1 MGYSEAL
8 TAALLNTLRPPTIRS
23 TTPGTVSVSEG
34 QLIRATIQQ
43 VNDQTVLLNVAGQL
57 ISAKTD
63 VPLEPR
69 QQVLLNVQQ
78 AGPDQITL
86 QIVPDTGAQEQ
97 PAAATTAA
105 QSGGTA
111 VDAAV
116 GQNIR
121 QTLASWGMP
130 ADAVN
135 VQLAEALLTHGRT
148 LNPQDLQA
156 ARQAWVNLPNPTP
169 ADLDAVAF
177 LQANKLPL
185 SPESVSL
192 AKQWLSGLPP
202 IANQLNELQQTLS
215 SVLSRMPPA
224 ANASPALSQ
233 LTQVLQST
241 LNQIAQWN
249 ITADTPP
256 AEIAARL
263 EALVVNLST
272 PPEASLAKQ
281 PEVRIVSPQTQA
293 PATASPSAPAAQN
306 AATTA
311 APNTPATPPSAPPS
325 TTATPTATANTAPTS
340 AAPESASAPA
350 PAPTATTA
358 TPAAQNTAPASATP
372 QTVTLTANVQ
382 VDNPL
387 HQLARTISG
396 ALATGNLPP
405 AQTEALQQLARQV
418 QQLTQDLGAV
428 QLSNLAQTLSTETG
442 QFYLFPVP
450 IRHADGSQTTAK
462 LKIFRQAGRTK
473 VNPENTRLALLLDL
487 PSLGEIAIDLTV
499 FKRQISGRVLTGQAE
514 TNKLVA
520 ENIDELEARLKSIGY
535 RVEMLSTA
543 MLSEAEPDS
552 PVVETGD
559 HAKLTQIDV
568 SI

>member
-23 TTPGTVSVSEG
+23 TAPGTVSVSEG

-63 VPLEPR
+63 IPLEPR
-69 QQVLLNVQQ
+69 QQVLLNVRQ
-78 AGPDQITL
+78 AGPDQIIL
-86 QIVPDTGAQEQ
+86 QIIPDTGAQEQ
-97 PAAATTAA
+97 PAAATA
-105 QSGGTA
+105 QSGNTA
-111 VDAAV
+111 LDAAV

-215 SVLSRMPPA
+215 AVLSRMPPA
-224 ANASPALSQ
+224 ANASPALNQ

-241 LNQIAQWN
+241 LSQIAQWN

-263 EALVVNLST
+263 ESLVVNLSS

-281 PEVRIVSPQTQA
+281 PEVRIVLPQSSA
-293 PATASPSAPAAQN
+293 PATQN
-306 AATTA
+306 AATNA
-311 APNTPATPPSAPPS
+311 APNTPATPPSAPPQT
-325 TTATPTATANTAPTS
+325 TTAPTATANTAPPS
-340 AAPESASAPA
+340 AAPETSSAPA
-350 PAPTATTA
+350 PAPAA
-358 TPAAQNTAPASATP
+358 PPAAAQNTAPASATP
-372 QTVTLTANVQ
+372 PTVTLTADVQ

-387 HQLARTISG
+387 HRLARTISG
-396 ALATGNLPP
+396 ALASGNLPP
-405 AQTEALQQLARQV
+405 AQTDALQQLARQV

-450 IRHADGSQTTAK
+450 LRHADGSQTTAK

-473 VNPENTRLALLLDL
+473 MNPENTRLALLLDL

-499 FKRQISGRVLTGQAE
+499 FKRQISGRVLTGQPE

-520 ENIDELEARLKSIGY
+520 ENIDDLEARLKSIGY

-543 MLSEAEPDS
+543 MLSDAEPDS
-552 PVVETGD
+552 PVAEPD
-559 HAKLTQIDV
+559 NRAKLTQIDV